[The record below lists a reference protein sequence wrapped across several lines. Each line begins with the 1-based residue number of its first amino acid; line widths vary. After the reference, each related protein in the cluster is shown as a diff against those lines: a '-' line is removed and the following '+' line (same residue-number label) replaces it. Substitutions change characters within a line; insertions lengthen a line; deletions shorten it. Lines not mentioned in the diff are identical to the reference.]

1 MTLQDGFFWGILSG
15 FLVGG
20 IAFGIITFEQWGLNL
35 TGLSN
40 LSVRLI
46 TLFAL
51 VFTPIVIWTPKMLNT
66 TNKGFLVG
74 FPWSVAVVGLVLEIL
89 NS

>member
-1 MTLQDGFFWGILSG
+1 MTLKDGFFWGILSG
-15 FLVGG
+15 FFVGA
-20 IAFGIITFEQWGLNL
+20 IAFGIVTFEQWGLNL

-51 VFTPIVIWTPKMLNT
+51 VFTPIVIWTPKMMNT
-66 TNKGFLVG
+66 TKKGFLVG
-74 FPWSVAVVGLVLEIL
+74 FPWSVAVVGLILEIF
-89 NS
+89 SS